1 MSNTWALI
9 MTGLTVSD
17 ILYMTPKFCKMHL
30 QPLVALDG
38 GALTLL
44 TIQTNL
50 FIGTLAP
57 FALQRPELHS
67 ILQAALNFE
76 IS

>member
-1 MSNTWALI
+1 
-9 MTGLTVSD
+9 MTGLTIPD
-17 ILYMTPKFCKMHL
+17 ILNMTPKFCKMHL

-57 FALQRPELHS
+57 FASQRPELHS
-67 ILQAALNFE
+67 VLQAAINFE